1 MSDIKSEVV
10 VNAGSGTR
18 SVVVEKEFAHPAEK
32 VWRALTESDLIAEWL
47 MENDFQLEVG
57 RHFQLRSQPV
67 PGWDGV
73 IDCEVLVAEPYER
86 LSYSWGTMGMQNA
99 VAWTL
104 TPTAGGTLLRMEQS
118 GFREDQVANYKGAM
132 YGWKSFVA
140 KLEEVVDG
148 MSKEGA

>member
-1 MSDIKSEVV
+1 MSQHASEAKSEVV
-10 VNAGSGTR
+10 TDAGSGTR
-18 SVVVEKEFAHPAEK
+18 SVVVEQEFAHPPEK

-57 RHFQLRSQPV
+57 RRFQLRSTPV

-86 LSYSWGTMGMQNA
+86 LSYSWGTMGMENA

-104 TPTAGGTLLRMEQS
+104 TPTAGGTLLRMVQS

-132 YGWKSFVA
+132 YGWRKFFGG
-140 KLEEVVDG
+140 LEGVVG
-148 MSKEGA
+148 KI